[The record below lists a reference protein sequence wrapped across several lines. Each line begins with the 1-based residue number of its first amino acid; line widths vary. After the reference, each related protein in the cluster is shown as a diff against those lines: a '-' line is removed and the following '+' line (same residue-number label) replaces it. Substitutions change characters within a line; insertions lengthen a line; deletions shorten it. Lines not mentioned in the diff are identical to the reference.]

1 MTFKEFLV
9 KDGAVTIRHRNIQNI
24 GIEMF
29 KAKNNLSPKMM
40 KEIFPDRNYSGPHLR
55 SQVEYRPRV
64 IAVFRTYSLGR
75 TKNSASLSIFKNKIK
90 TWIPGKFPCRLC
102 KVYIQGL

>member
-9 KDGAVTIRHRNIQNI
+9 KYGDVTIHPRNFQNI

-29 KAKNNLSPKMM
+29 KAKNNLSPKMT

-55 SQVEYRPRV
+55 SQVDSEMPPV
-64 IAVFRTYSLGR
+64 
-75 TKNSASLSIFKNKIK
+75 NSVNN
-90 TWIPGKFPCRLC
+90 R
-102 KVYIQGL
+102 